1 MNSSVIL
8 DQYVQIACLPPQ
20 SNIYPSEGLTG
31 VIVGWGAKVYNGS
44 NSNDLQNARL
54 DIFSNSTCDS
64 YGYSNGYPNNYTSA
78 FCAGNFIIK
87 IFN

>member
-1 MNSSVIL
+1 MNSSVTL

-20 SNIYPSEGLTG
+20 SNIYPSENLTG
-31 VIVGWGAKVYNGS
+31 VIVGWGAKAYNGS

-54 DIFSNSTCDS
+54 DIFSNSTCVS
-64 YGYSNGYPNNYTSA
+64 YGYSDGYQNNYNSA
-78 FCAGNFIIK
+78 FCAGNVIIK

>member
-1 MNSSVIL
+1 MNSSVTL
-8 DQYVQIACLPPQ
+8 NQYVQIACLPPQ

-31 VIVGWGAKVYNGS
+31 VIVGWGAKAYNGI

-54 DIFSNSTCDS
+54 DIFSNLKCDGF
-64 YGYSNGYPNNYTSA
+64 GYFDGYTNNYTSA
-78 FCAGNFIIK
+78 FCAGNFIVK